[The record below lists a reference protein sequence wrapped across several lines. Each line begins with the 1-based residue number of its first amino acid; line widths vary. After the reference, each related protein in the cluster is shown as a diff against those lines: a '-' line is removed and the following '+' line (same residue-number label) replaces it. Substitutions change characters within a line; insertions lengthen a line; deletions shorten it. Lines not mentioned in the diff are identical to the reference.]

1 MEVLRII
8 EDEKMDVNAEKLGN
22 YLIKELERIQKKS
35 PVVGDVRGKGLMIGM
50 QIVKDKESKEPDG
63 PFCNELMERLR
74 EKQILLGRGGAGAN
88 VLRLQPP
95 MCMTM
100 DDAKYFIQSFEEV
113 LEVK

>member
-50 QIVKDKESKEPDG
+50 
-63 PFCNELMERLR
+63 
-74 EKQILLGRGGAGAN
+74 
-88 VLRLQPP
+88 
-95 MCMTM
+95 
-100 DDAKYFIQSFEEV
+100 
-113 LEVK
+113 